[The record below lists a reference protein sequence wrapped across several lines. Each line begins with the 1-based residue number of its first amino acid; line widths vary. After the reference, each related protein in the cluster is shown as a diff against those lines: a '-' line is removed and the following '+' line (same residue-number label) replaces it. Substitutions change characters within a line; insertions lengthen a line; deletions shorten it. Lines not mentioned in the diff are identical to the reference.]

1 MDVLVDKAD
10 RKKVRLLRT
19 VFEAERQ
26 TCPLDSLAA
35 SLGVSN
41 QTVLKLVEAIKEDI
55 VLFDFAE
62 LVVFDYSST
71 NLLFTL
77 QFSESVN
84 LQMFLNAYIR
94 KSIKFR
100 LLEALFHHSFD
111 TLQQLADFLDIPYI
125 QVRRKIQEIN
135 SFLNRTSLSISAK
148 GKVSLHGNEIDIRF
162 FYTVLFVTG
171 YGAEKWPFRA
181 YSFLDMSEVLDACPK
196 EIYALPSLDKFFLVH
211 YFLGV
216 HLFRERQGRLV
227 KKEEVRISLYTPYS
241 AANRLSFSRL
251 SKEMKRFLPRHSD
264 EYLKRFSQLLCSAL
278 VAMGGYHSIKAAPDF
293 LLRDS
298 QIKEMGVPGLA
309 FHLLDRLD
317 HHLYNPLSSE
327 ERSTIHYALLCLH
340 YRIFFVGTIVTHL
353 KDIFTDYLNVDK
365 DRRKRHKIKQ
375 IKRIIAL
382 EMQTAEFKSFEN
394 YKEYLA
400 TEYCLIYDR
409 HIHLEKYTAPIN
421 ISFLTALSKQTIQ
434 EEVLHYFS
442 TYYNLHV
449 VNTLSTE
456 VDLIISDIPLSSSVI
471 PSLRLNKPIVYC
483 HMQLIDSDY
492 DKIAAAL
499 SAIAKKK
506 FKLSTTH
513 EEDEA
518 K

>member
-1 MDVLVDKAD
+1 
-10 RKKVRLLRT
+10 
-19 VFEAERQ
+19 
-26 TCPLDSLAA
+26 
-35 SLGVSN
+35 
-41 QTVLKLVEAIKEDI
+41 
-55 VLFDFAE
+55 
-62 LVVFDYSST
+62 
-71 NLLFTL
+71 
-77 QFSESVN
+77 
-84 LQMFLNAYIR
+84 
-94 KSIKFR
+94 
-100 LLEALFHHSFD
+100 
-111 TLQQLADFLDIPYI
+111 
-125 QVRRKIQEIN
+125 
-135 SFLNRTSLSISAK
+135 
-148 GKVSLHGNEIDIRF
+148 
-162 FYTVLFVTG
+162 
-171 YGAEKWPFRA
+171 
-181 YSFLDMSEVLDACPK
+181 
-196 EIYALPSLDKFFLVH
+196 
-211 YFLGV
+211 
-216 HLFRERQGRLV
+216 
-227 KKEEVRISLYTPYS
+227 
-241 AANRLSFSRL
+241 
-251 SKEMKRFLPRHSD
+251 
-264 EYLKRFSQLLCSAL
+264 
-278 VAMGGYHSIKAAPDF
+278 
-293 LLRDS
+293 
-298 QIKEMGVPGLA
+298 
-309 FHLLDRLD
+309 
-317 HHLYNPLSSE
+317 
-327 ERSTIHYALLCLH
+327 
-340 YRIFFVGTIVTHL
+340 VGTIVTHL

-506 FKLSTTH
+506 FKLSTAY